1 MGTFEPY
8 AEGNY
13 QSAAQVAKSAHDLYV
28 QPVSGAKG
36 EMMPGGSMPTAGNM
50 AGAKSGKS
58 GMMPSGSMPTAGNM
72 AGAKSGMMPSGS
84 MPSAGNMAGAKSG
97 MMPSGSMP
105 AAGNTAGVQS
115 GMMPGN
121 SMPAAGN
128 MAGMQSGMMPGS
140 SMPAAGNMAGVQ
152 SGMMPCRMGI
162 STRNLLR
169 GRVVSITPGAVN
181 SIVLVTLSGGQT
193 ITASVTMDAVRDM
206 GLRIGSPVTVVI
218 NPNDVLLI
226 G

>member
-72 AGAKSGMMPSGS
+72 
-84 MPSAGNMAGAKSG
+84 
-97 MMPSGSMP
+97 
-105 AAGNTAGVQS
+105 AGVQS